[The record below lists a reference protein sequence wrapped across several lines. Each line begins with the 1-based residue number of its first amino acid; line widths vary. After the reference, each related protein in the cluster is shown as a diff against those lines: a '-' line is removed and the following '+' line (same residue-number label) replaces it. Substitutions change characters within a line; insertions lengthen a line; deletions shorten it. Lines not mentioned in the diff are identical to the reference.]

1 MCASLSGCHGDD
13 VSGISGNSDEYAAM
27 EIGVHGFRTVAR
39 VIAQCLTSVDNRA
52 DARCS
57 ITGSKLILVID

>member
-27 EIGVHGFRTVAR
+27 EIGVHGFRYMLEVSCAETEGKVFGG
-39 VIAQCLTSVDNRA
+39 N
-52 DARCS
+52 
-57 ITGSKLILVID
+57 

>member
-27 EIGVHGFRTVAR
+27 EIGVHGFRKG
-39 VIAQCLTSVDNRA
+39 LN
-52 DARCS
+52 
-57 ITGSKLILVID
+57 KLLRDTLAPEKQLEAA